1 MPSRP
6 PDASVAASIDESA
19 LTEPRC
25 PRNFRSRLSLHVP
38 DGMVGGSGEQLSAA
52 RAPPTPDTH
61 VKTLAGAVAA
71 TRVRVAVVDAT
82 WSSNLSRSQRE
93 ATTFNILTLTNTP
106 KGAEGNTQLRS
117 QPPQIRPFIKP
128 QSTRRMRGRVV
139 RCERRRA
146 TRLIVRAMRPEIGR
160 RYGRR

>member
-1 MPSRP
+1 MRP

-38 DGMVGGSGEQLSAA
+38 DGMVAGSGEQLSAA
-52 RAPPTPDTH
+52 RAPTQGKNPDTH

-71 TRVRVAVVDAT
+71 TRVRVAVVVDGSATEAHRVMRLGRKAHDAT

-139 RCERRRA
+139 R
-146 TRLIVRAMRPEIGR
+146 
-160 RYGRR
+160 

>member
-1 MPSRP
+1 MLPGH
-6 PDASVAASIDESA
+6 
-19 LTEPRC
+19 PRKVK
-25 PRNFRSRLSLHVP
+25 N
-38 DGMVGGSGEQLSAA
+38 
-52 RAPPTPDTH
+52 PDTH
-61 VKTLAGAVAA
+61 VKMLAGAVAA
-71 TRVRVAVVDAT
+71 TRVRVAVVVDGSATEAPCDAT

-139 RCERRRA
+139 R
-146 TRLIVRAMRPEIGR
+146 
-160 RYGRR
+160 